1 MEQGQYPPQSQPS
14 LNSLPPGVYCRFE
27 RLYRDFTYFLF
38 VICQMRPITLLGNTM
53 ADDNSMSGRS
63 SSSEDEDQPT
73 SVRTKIKK
81 EPCQPKARKFSVTF
95 ENFRDLP
102 AVKNRGVHS
111 SKFAC
116 FGHEWRL
123 QLFPG
128 GCSGY
133 PTPPKG
139 MVVVCVERINTGKWP
154 NVNFLFAL
162 RSPDGKATLQTSP
175 SKPRYYV
182 NTSDMCDLST
192 RSDIKHRFLDDKR
205 ALTISVTMEL
215 TEFIAKNPLAATM
228 LKLFRDE
235 ESSDVIFEISS
246 KEERTKK
253 RKREKASS
261 SVQFHAHRF
270 ILQHTSS
277 ELGALCESSPEGG
290 MHSPILI
297 NDIKAEVF
305 RGLLYYIYGGDIR
318 QEFFVANAKEVIDA
332 ADKYGVVNLKLEAEV
347 WYVHSTRITT
357 DNVIDNLLYADAKNL
372 ALLKEAV
379 MDYIVK
385 NKKKV
390 MKRVSFKDVPG
401 DIYKDLL
408 AAVSR
413 VLEDSDEDGDDEED
427 EEKDD
432 YASMGIGALRQKLD
446 QRGIDIDG
454 SRDTLIAALK
464 KQS

>member
-1 MEQGQYPPQSQPS
+1 
-14 LNSLPPGVYCRFE
+14 
-27 RLYRDFTYFLF
+27 
-38 VICQMRPITLLGNTM
+38 M

-63 SSSEDEDQPT
+63 SSSEHEDQPT

-95 ENFRDLP
+95 KNFRNLP
-102 AVKNRGVHS
+102 AVKNRGVQS

-123 QLFPG
+123 QVFPG
-128 GCSGY
+128 GYSDY

-139 MVVVCVERINTGKWP
+139 AVGVCVERISTGKWP
-154 NVNFLFAL
+154 NMKLLFEL
-162 RSPDGKATLQTSP
+162 KSPDGISLQTSGDP
-175 SKPRYYV
+175 SSYKCYS
-182 NTSDMCDLST
+182 NTSNICALTT
-192 RSDIKHRFLDDKR
+192 RPDIKHRFLDDKR
-205 ALTISVTMEL
+205 ALTISVVLEIN
-215 TEFIAKNPLAATM
+215 EFVPKNPLAATM
-228 LKLFRDE
+228 LKLFGDE
-235 ESSDVIFEISS
+235 ESSDVVFEITK
-246 KEERTKK
+246 KEEKTKK
-253 RKREKASS
+253 RKREMASS

-270 ILQHTSS
+270 ILEHTSS
-277 ELGALCESSPEGG
+277 ELAALCESSPEGG
-290 MHSPILI
+290 MNSPIII
-297 NDIKAEVF
+297 NDIKAGVF

-432 YASMGIGALRQKLD
+432 YAAMGIGALRQKLD

-464 KQS
+464 KQSRKFK

>member
-1 MEQGQYPPQSQPS
+1 MLGAAIVS
-14 LNSLPPGVYCRFE
+14 C
-27 RLYRDFTYFLF
+27 
-38 VICQMRPITLLGNTM
+38 GNTM

-81 EPCQPKARKFSVTF
+81 EPCQLKARKFSVTF

-102 AVKNRGVHS
+102 AVKNRGVQS

-116 FGHEWRL
+116 FGHDWRL

-128 GCSGY
+128 GYSDY

-139 MVVVCVERINTGKWP
+139 AVGVCVERSNQTGKWP
-154 NVNFLFAL
+154 NVKFLFEL
-162 RSPDGKATLQTSP
+162 RYGNISLQTSGDP
-175 SKPRYYV
+175 SSYKCYS
-182 NTSDMCDLST
+182 NTSNICALTT
-192 RSDIKHRFLDDKR
+192 RPDIKHRFLDDKR
-205 ALTISVTMEL
+205 ALTISVVLEIN
-215 TEFIAKNPLAATM
+215 EFVPKNPLAATM
-228 LKLFRDE
+228 LKLFGDE
-235 ESSDVIFEISS
+235 ESSDVIFEITK
-246 KEERTKK
+246 KEEKTKK
-253 RKREKASS
+253 RKREMASS

-270 ILQHTSS
+270 ILEHTSS
-277 ELGALCESSPEGG
+277 ELAALCESSPEGG
-290 MHSPILI
+290 MNSPIII

-305 RGLLYYIYGGDIR
+305 RGLLHYIYGGEIR
-318 QEFFVANAKEVIDA
+318 QESLMASGKEVIDA

-390 MKRVSFKDVPG
+390 MKRVSFKEVPG

-413 VLEDSDEDGDDEED
+413 VLDDSDEDNSDDEED
-427 EEKDD
+427 EEKD